1 MNHDDAHKVLHCAM
15 SIGELLLT
23 NGAEVGRVEDT
34 IRRICMAYGATRV
47 DVFSITS
54 CIVTTMFGEGFDSC
68 TQTRRVQSMKND
80 FYKLDELN
88 QLSRWICETHP
99 GPEKIP
105 ARIDRIRRGKTY
117 GFWKQLLI
125 YALTSGA
132 FTVFFGGNAK
142 DMVASAIIG
151 VILKCLEAFI
161 LKTSLNSMLTSLL
174 CSTAGGFLAHL
185 FVMMNFGTHSDLIS
199 IGNIMLFIPGV
210 MFTNSL
216 RDMFSGDTIT
226 GLIRCAESLLLAVIV
241 ALGFTFASFVF

>member
-1 MNHDDAHKVLHCAM
+1 MNRDDAHKVLHCAM

-34 IRRICMAYGATRV
+34 IRRICMAYGASRV

-54 CIVTTMFGEGFDSC
+54 CIVATMFGEGFESC
-68 TQTRRVQSMKND
+68 TQTRRVPTMKND

-88 QLSRWICETHP
+88 QLSRWICETRP

-105 ARIDRIRRGKTY
+105 ARIDKIRRGKTY

-125 YALTSGA
+125 YALVSGS
-132 FTVFFGGNAK
+132 FTVFFGGNLR
-142 DMVASAIIG
+142 DMFASAVIG
-151 VILKCLEAFI
+151 VILKCIEAFI
-161 LKTSLNSMLTSLL
+161 LKMSFNSLLSSLL
-174 CSTAGGFLAHL
+174 CSTAGGFLSHL
-185 FVMMNFGTHSDLIS
+185 FVAGGFGMHTDLIS

-226 GLIRCAESLLLAVIV
+226 GLIRCAESLLIAGIV
-241 ALGFTFASFVF
+241 ALGFTVASFVF